1 MLRGLLNWWALGAW
15 AWSVS
20 AADLNTGGAEGSYP
34 ASNNAASTSRGSWP
48 QGIYPNERYNLHP
61 NRTPAS
67 DTGTDFIG
75 FTVPGRTD
83 MGVHAGRQGI
93 CDLANRCG
101 FEHATLGCIR
111 TIPDAMDAIRQLHF
125 GGDPVRRLTVIR

>member
-1 MLRGLLNWWALGAW
+1 M
-15 AWSVS
+15 S
-20 AADLNTGGAEGSYP
+20 AADLNTGAAEGSYP

-83 MGVHAGRQGI
+83 MGVHAWRQGI